1 MCQQHPFRLSGLY
14 EWRCFLQLLQ
24 RAQVG
29 APVRAEAGSTL
40 RNEGYVVKI
49 LKIVKELGW
58 VSGATIVTKEDDEG
72 KAA

>member
-1 MCQQHPFRLSGLY
+1 MAIYARAGRLH
-14 EWRCFLQLLQ
+14 
-24 RAQVG
+24 
-29 APVRAEAGSTL
+29 GSTL